1 MPIYEYYSP
10 DTHKI
15 YSFFAKSTRYKDII
29 PPCPDGQEHKMEKMV
44 SSFAFVG
51 STDKAEKA
59 NQGDGNND
67 PDLEDPRMM
76 QAMGEMEKAIAGMDE
91 DNPDPKVMGQM
102 MRKMADIT
110 GEKMDEGMNE
120 MIAKLEEGQDPEA
133 LEAEMG
139 DLLGDD
145 LSADPNAMNSPNEE
159 SGNEP
164 KESGTAK
171 LKQLLQNKLD
181 KRNAPIKDSQ
191 LYDYPES

>member
-171 LKQLLQNKLD
+171 LKQLLKNKLD
-181 KRNAPIKDSQ
+181 KRNAPIKDSK

>member
-159 SGNEP
+159 SGNET

-171 LKQLLQNKLD
+171 LKQLLKNKLD

>member
-29 PPCPDGQEHKMEKMV
+29 PPCPDGQKHKMEKMV

>member
-15 YSFFAKSTRYKDII
+15 YSFFAKSTRYKDIL

-159 SGNEP
+159 SGNET

-181 KRNAPIKDSQ
+181 KRNAPIKDSK

>member
-15 YSFFAKSTRYKDII
+15 YSFFAKSTRYKDIL

-91 DNPDPKVMGQM
+91 DSPDPKVMGQM

-171 LKQLLQNKLD
+171 LKQLLKNKLD
-181 KRNAPIKDSQ
+181 KRNAPIKDSK

>member
-15 YSFFAKSTRYKDII
+15 YSFFAKSTRYKDIL

-181 KRNAPIKDSQ
+181 KRNAPIKDSK

>member
-159 SGNEP
+159 SGNET

-171 LKQLLQNKLD
+171 LKQLLKNKLD
-181 KRNAPIKDSQ
+181 KRNAPIKDSK

>member
-1 MPIYEYYSP
+1 
-10 DTHKI
+10 
-15 YSFFAKSTRYKDII
+15 
-29 PPCPDGQEHKMEKMV
+29 
-44 SSFAFVG
+44 
-51 STDKAEKA
+51 
-59 NQGDGNND
+59 
-67 PDLEDPRMM
+67 
-76 QAMGEMEKAIAGMDE
+76 
-91 DNPDPKVMGQM
+91 M

-159 SGNEP
+159 SGNET

-171 LKQLLQNKLD
+171 LKQLLKNKLD
-181 KRNAPIKDSQ
+181 KRNAPIKDSK